1 MGTSWATQGLSNP
14 IEAFRKSFPG
24 RSPTHFSRAPG
35 RVNLI
40 GDHTDYNGLP
50 VLPMAINREV
60 RMLISPRSDQ
70 TVRVRNWEDEFDPIK
85 FSIDPDIPPGRA
97 GGWGNYLRAP
107 CQELARRSG
116 TLFGVDALVSSDLP
130 IASGLSS
137 SSALVVA
144 MGQAI
149 MTANALSLPLL
160 DFAEAMA
167 QAERYTGTRGGGMDQ
182 AIAAGGRAGHASRIE
197 FDPLRLTD
205 TPVPSDWKFVVAHTL
220 VRAEKSGPAQGFYNR
235 RTAECGEALEVIRGA
250 LEGKEWIGDQPLTYS
265 RLLSQMCIEDLVEL
279 GESKLEGELIKR
291 FRHVVTEGTRVYNAE
306 QALQKEDRATFGLL
320 MNASHESLR
329 DDFEVSCP
337 ELNLMVE
344 LARGA
349 GADGARLTGAGF
361 GGCIVALTGPER
373 LRDVMDGLRE
383 GYYGGHSVDSP
394 LHEVLFVAEPSDGA
408 TVFKV

>member
-1 MGTSWATQGLSNP
+1 
-14 IEAFRKSFPG
+14 
-24 RSPTHFSRAPG
+24 
-35 RVNLI
+35 
-40 GDHTDYNGLP
+40 
-50 VLPMAINREV
+50 MALNREV

-70 TVRVRNWEDEFDPIK
+70 TVHVRNWEDEFDPIE
-85 FSIDPDIPPGRA
+85 FSIAPDIPPGRV

-107 CQELARRSG
+107 CQELARRSDD
-116 TLFGVDALVSSDLP
+116 LFGLDALVSSDLP

-149 MTANALSLPLL
+149 LTVNGISLPMLE
-160 DFAEAMA
+160 FADTMA

-182 AIAAGGRAGHASRIE
+182 AIAAGGRAGYATRIE

-220 VRAEKSGPAQGFYNR
+220 IRAEKSGSAQGFYNR
-235 RTAECGEALEVIRGA
+235 RTKECGESLGLIRKA
-250 LEGKEWIGDQPLTYS
+250 LEGAEWIGDQPISYS
-265 RLLSQMCIEDLVEL
+265 RLLDQICIQELVEL
-279 GESKLEGELIKR
+279 GEARLEGDLLKR
-291 FRHVVTEGTRVYNAE
+291 FRHVVTEGTRVYDAE
-306 QALQKEDRATFGLL
+306 QALKKEDRLTFGLL

-337 ELNLMVE
+337 ELNSLVE
-344 LARGA
+344 LAQEA

-361 GGCIVALTGPER
+361 GGCIVALTEPNKLGKVIEA
-373 LRDVMDGLRE
+373 LRE
-383 GYYGGHSVDSP
+383 GYYGSRSLESP

-408 TVFKV
+408 TVFQV